1 MTPALSESITTG
13 ARIKARRQQMDLSR
27 TGLGR
32 LARRHP
38 DTIKQIEDGRRN
50 ASPRTLYQLAAA
62 LQTTPEELRGEAPPT
77 PSGPAAPRKVA

>member
-50 ASPRTLYQLAAA
+50 ASPRTLYQIAAA
-62 LQTTPEELRGEAPPT
+62 LQTTPEELRGETPPAPARRK
-77 PSGPAAPRKVA
+77 AA